1 MRDKFYSMYITM
13 KYDDNALLCDKIEY
27 EMTNCKILFEY
38 LRLRGCNGVY
48 TRILNPTEGLVK
60 IVFRKGHANPSDIIR
75 ELNQLSKDYGWT
87 VREVS
92 NQNGNTES
100 ESISK

>member
-13 KYDDNALLCDKIEY
+13 KDANVIFLCDKIEY
-27 EMTNCKILFEY
+27 EMHNCKVLFEY

-48 TRILNPTEGLVK
+48 TRILNPSEGLVK
-60 IVFRKGHANPSDIIR
+60 VVFRKGHANPSDIIR

-87 VREVS
+87 VREVN

-100 ESISK
+100 EVVSK

>member
-1 MRDKFYSMYITM
+1 MKDKFYSMYITM
-13 KYDDNALLCDKIEY
+13 KDANVVILCDKIEY
-27 EMTNCKILFEY
+27 EMTNCKTLFEY
-38 LRLRGCNGVY
+38 LRLRGCNDVY

-87 VREVS
+87 VREVN
-92 NQNGNTES
+92 NQNGSTES
-100 ESISK
+100 EVISK

>member
-1 MRDKFYSMYITM
+1 MRDKFYSMYIAM
-13 KYDDNALLCDKIEY
+13 KDPNVILLCNKIEY
-27 EMTNCKILFEY
+27 EMYNCKVLFEY

-60 IVFRKGHANPSDIIR
+60 VVFRKGHANPSDIIR

-92 NQNGNTES
+92 NQNGNAES
-100 ESISK
+100 EVASK